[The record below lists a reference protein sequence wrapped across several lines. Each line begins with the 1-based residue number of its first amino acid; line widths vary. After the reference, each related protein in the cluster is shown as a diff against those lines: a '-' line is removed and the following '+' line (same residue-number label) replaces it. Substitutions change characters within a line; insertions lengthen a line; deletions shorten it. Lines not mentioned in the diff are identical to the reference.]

1 VIASKI
7 ISKLPSKNNLSRMIW
22 SLKKLYKQIF
32 KIRVSIW
39 TPLKTS
45 LTISLVRIK
54 HYNKIFKV
62 KLSSRCLMKVSKLKT
77 TNSTTSLQI
86 FNIQIFLK
94 WWTLMRLNSEVS
106 NLLELTIIP
115 ATYWCRIQPVIGSQA

>member
-1 VIASKI
+1 MIASKI